1 VVGSG
6 SAGKRH
12 YSYACKNF
20 PQAEVFC
27 LSFNDIPFFSSNNF
41 QNFSDAK
48 KFDANL
54 VIIANASIKHL
65 SALKLLISETAYY
78 VIEKP
83 LSAAPAKR
91 EITNELAKVLEDKVI
106 LAYQLR
112 FSQSLN
118 RLKSELNSG
127 KIGKILFGNM
137 CTGQY
142 LPDWRKGSDYRTGVS
157 ARREL
162 GGGVLN
168 ELSHEVDLIFWL
180 FGLPLLRDVQIQKRS
195 NLDINVEDFVRI
207 NTFQN
212 KSEFSNAWPLN
223 LSLDM
228 IRRDPVRIVEVVGEH
243 GTLKWD
249 GILGTL
255 DYFEPSTNDWTLL
268 FKDDSHPHDLLWE
281 GITNFV
287 KTGSHDGANLDDGI
301 KVVDFID
308 EIWRANQFRVEGL

>member
-1 VVGSG
+1 MGSG

-12 YSYACKNF
+12 YYYACKNF
-20 PQAEVFC
+20 PQAKVFC
-27 LSFNDIPFFSSNNF
+27 LSFNDVPLFTLNNF

-54 VIIANASIKHL
+54 VIIANASIEHL
-65 SALKLLISETAYY
+65 PTLKLLISETAYY

-83 LSAAPAKR
+83 LSATPAKR
-91 EITNELAKVLEDKVI
+91 ETTDELVNALADRVI

-118 RLKSELNSG
+118 RLKSELISE
-127 KIGKILFGNM
+127 KIGKILYGNM

-142 LPDWRKGSDYRTGVS
+142 LPDWRKGTDYRTGVS

-168 ELSHEVDLIFWL
+168 ELSHEIDLIFWL
-180 FGLPLLRDVQIQKRS
+180 FGSPVLQDVQIQKRS

-207 NTFQN
+207 STFQN
-212 KSEFSNAWPLN
+212 NSDSSDAWSLN

-228 IRRDPVRIVEVVGEH
+228 IRRDPVRVVEIVGEH

-249 GILGTL
+249 GISETL
-255 DYFEPSTNDWTLL
+255 SYFEPSTEEWTLL
-268 FKDDSHPHDLLWE
+268 LKDDSHPHDLLWE

-287 KTGSHDGANLDDGI
+287 KTGSHEGAHLVDGV

-308 EIWRANQFRVEGL
+308 EIRRANQFRVEGL